1 MKTLADLKR
10 NAHLYLWSLK
20 ENSWFKQIP
29 TFQAAYRKVGRVQSS
44 KLSLGTDKGNQLTE
58 SWIDFPKSSELQLIN
73 LGQERFAIIIKCDCG
88 SDRPPHIMIYELKRA

>member
-20 ENSWFKQIP
+20 ENSWFKQVP

-44 KLSLGTDKGNQLTE
+44 KLSLWTDKGNQLTE
-58 SWIDFPKSSELQLIN
+58 SWIDFPSAKELEIVSLNENEFRLIMTREV
-73 LGQERFAIIIKCDCG
+73 GQFDP
-88 SDRPPHIMIYELKRA
+88 DHIMIYELKRA